1 MTQRITF
8 FAITACTLFLV
19 ACNKQS
25 DVSSAPPVAAP
36 SSGNTTSIEPGEIAA
51 APQAPELTLGGVE
64 PAKEDVLLRYYGDD
78 PDTLNLITGN
88 DNVSSE
94 FQRQVY
100 DGLASRAY
108 GDPSQWESHLAES
121 WEFDEDNLE
130 YIIHLRQGV
139 KWHPITLP
147 NGKVIRDKEFTAND
161 VTFTFACVLN
171 RHVEAASLRSYY
183 STVDPDTGEETPR
196 IVVTKIDDYTVSV
209 KWTEPYFMADEFTL
223 AAAVMPRHVYSVDG
237 NGEPISFDFAS
248 KEFADGFNN
257 HWANTTMCGTGPM
270 IFKEW
275 KKGEQVVL
283 ERNPDFYGEPFYFSK
298 IVFQFISNPNTARQK
313 ALQNDLDLASYS
325 EADHFI
331 EDQDHPNVK
340 DGKVRLESF
349 RRTAYRYLGYNLRRP
364 VFEDKNV
371 RMALSYAV
379 PVDDIIQQIYHG
391 LAMPMTGP
399 FLPGGQFCNNDI
411 KPVPFDLDKARQM
424 LDEAG
429 WKDTNENGIRDKM
442 IDGKLVEFTFDLMI
456 YADSPQYLSIAEIIK
471 ANFRKVGVDVQISP
485 GKWALMLQKLRKKE
499 FDATILGWVSDW
511 KSDPYQIWHGSQADL
526 PESSNAGGYK
536 NPEVDKLI
544 DQLRITMKEEE
555 QITLYHE
562 IHRLIYEDQPYTFLY
577 LDKAMIG
584 VHSRLQNLEFYP
596 MLRPHMDAR
605 EWSSSSPRLFGK

>member
-19 ACNKQS
+19 ACNKRS
-25 DVSSAPPVAAP
+25 DVANAPQATAP
-36 SSGNTTSIEPGEIAA
+36 SSNSTTNVEPAEVVA
-51 APQAPELTLGGVE
+51 APQAPKLTLGGVE
-64 PAKEDVLLRYYGDD
+64 PAKDDVLLRYYVDD
-78 PDTLNLITGN
+78 PDTLNLITSS

-100 DGLASRAY
+100 DGLATREYS
-108 GDPSQWESHLAES
+108 DPSRWELHLAKS

-130 YIIHLRQGV
+130 YIIHLRKGV

-147 NGKVIRDKEFTAND
+147 NGQVIRDKEFTAND

-183 STVDPDTGEETPR
+183 STVNPDSGEETPR
-196 IVVTKIDDYTVSV
+196 IIVTKIDDYTVSV

-223 AAAVMPRHVYSVDG
+223 GAGIMPRHVYSVDK
-237 NGEPISFDFAS
+237 NGEPISFDFGS

-283 ERNPDFYGEPFYFSK
+283 ERNPDYYGAPNYFSK

-313 ALQNDLDLASYS
+313 VLQNDLDLAGYS

-340 DGKVRLESF
+340 AGKVKLENF
-349 RRTAYRYLGYNLRRP
+349 RRTAYRYMGYNLRRP

-371 RMALSYAV
+371 RTALSYAV

-391 LAMPMTGP
+391 LAVRSTGP
-399 FLPGGQFCNNDI
+399 FLPGGLFCNNDI
-411 KPVPFDLDKARQM
+411 QPIPFDLDKSRQL

-429 WKDTNENGIRDKM
+429 WKDTNENGVRDKM
-442 IDGKLVEFTFDLMI
+442 IDGKLIEFNFDLMI

-471 ANFRKVGVDVQISP
+471 ANCRKVGVDVQISP
-485 GKWALMLQKLRKKE
+485 SKWALMLQKLRKKE

-511 KSDPYQIWHGSQADL
+511 KGDPYQIWHGSQADL
-526 PESSNAGGYK
+526 PESSNSGGYK

-544 DQLRITMKEEE
+544 DQLRITMNE
-555 QITLYHE
+555 QDQIKIYHE
-562 IHRLIYEDQPYTFLY
+562 LHRLIFEDQPYTFLY
-577 LDKAMIG
+577 LDNGMMG
-584 VHSRLQNLEFYP
+584 VDSRVQNLKFYSL
-596 MLRPHMDAR
+596 LRPHMDAR
-605 EWSSSSPRLFGK
+605 EWYSSSPRLFGK